1 MPQHY
6 AGLDVSLDQVHIC
19 ILDEDG
25 RKIWRGA
32 CATTPEAIATA
43 LADHAPDLARVGL
56 ETGQLSTWLTLQLR
70 RRKLPVICLDAR
82 HARAALKLQL
92 NKSDAGDAYYLAQI
106 VRTGWY
112 REVAVKSMDAHALRT
127 LMVARSQLVTQR
139 QTIANTIRGLLKT
152 FGHILRRGAK
162 AGFGDQVEAVL
173 DEDPRLG
180 AIIGPMLE
188 VWQALRAQ
196 IAIMDRTVLARAK
209 NDPVTQRLMTV
220 SGIGPIISLVY
231 QSVIDDP
238 SRFSKS
244 ETVGAYLGL
253 TPRRWQSGEVDRQG
267 GISRC
272 GDAFLRGY
280 LYEGASVLL
289 SRFTKPSKLKD
300 WGLALVARL
309 GLRKAKVAVARK
321 LAVLLHRI
329 WVKQTTFVANPAAI

>member
-19 ILDEDG
+19 ILDEEG

-43 LADHAPDLARVGL
+43 LADHALDLARVGL

-70 RRKLPVICLDAR
+70 RRKLPVICLYAR

-112 REVAVKSMDAHALRT
+112 RGVAVKSMDAHALRT
-127 LMVARSQLVTQR
+127 LMVARAQLVAQR
-139 QTIANTIRGLLKT
+139 QATANTIRGLLKT

-162 AGFGDQVEAVL
+162 SGFGDQVEAVL
-173 DEDPRLG
+173 DEHPRLG

-196 IAIMDRTVLARAK
+196 IAVMDRTVLARAK
-209 NDPVTQRLMTV
+209 DDPVTQRLMTV
-220 SGIGPIISLVY
+220 PGIGSIISLAF

-244 ETVGAYLGL
+244 EMVGAYLGL
-253 TPRRWQSGEVDRQG
+253 TPRRWQSGEVDHQG

-280 LYEGASVLL
+280 LFEGASVLL

-300 WGLALVARL
+300 GGLALVARL

-329 WVKQTTFVANPAAI
+329 WVKQTTFAASPAAI